1 MNKIGFKI
9 FIVFCLLM
17 TVASCRSKRDVSD
30 VKSGGDATIVQ
41 ADKYNVNTILQANTD
56 WTDVT
61 INGSI
66 TISTS
71 SNLNSAVQLKMIK
84 DESISISIRPLLGI
98 EMGKL
103 YITNDSIVVLDKYH
117 KLFFKGS
124 IKGYVDEKINI
135 SSLQNLLLSR
145 AFIPEAKAVNFDW
158 KDCYQAT
165 RTDENGNWT
174 LTPKEQDRQ
183 FAYNFDMEGNNLKN
197 FNLEI
202 LNGRPDNVYSM
213 AFSGYRLTD
222 NGIVASQ
229 LKANIPIQDTT
240 VKFQML
246 LNKLVRWNSGIQD
259 YIRIPNDAQQI
270 TIADISKLL
279 SNP

>member
-9 FIVFCLLM
+9 FIAFCLLM

-41 ADKYNVNTILQANTD
+41 ADKYDVNTILQANTD

-71 SNLNSAVQLKMIK
+71 SNLSSTMQLKMIK

-124 IKGYVDEKINI
+124 IKGYVDERINI

-145 AFIPEAKAVNFDW
+145 AFIPEAKSVHFDW
-158 KDCYQAT
+158 RDCYQAT
-165 RTDENGNWT
+165 RVDENGDWT

-213 AFSGYRLTD
+213 VFSGYRLTD

-229 LKANIPIQDTT
+229 LNANIPIQDTT

-246 LNKLVRWNSGIQD
+246 LNKSVRWNGGIQD

>member
-246 LNKLVRWNSGIQD
+246 LNKSVRWNSGIQD